1 MSFTFEAIEFMQL
14 LIAVFVGAVIKTFK
28 PLFYYNEVYLDN
40 CNIILG
46 SQEITNNQQKVLLWA
61 PVEFPANK
69 LILREMG
76 QRLSFI
82 PKQFKNY

>member
-1 MSFTFEAIEFMQL
+1 
-14 LIAVFVGAVIKTFK
+14 
-28 PLFYYNEVYLDN
+28 
-40 CNIILG
+40 LG